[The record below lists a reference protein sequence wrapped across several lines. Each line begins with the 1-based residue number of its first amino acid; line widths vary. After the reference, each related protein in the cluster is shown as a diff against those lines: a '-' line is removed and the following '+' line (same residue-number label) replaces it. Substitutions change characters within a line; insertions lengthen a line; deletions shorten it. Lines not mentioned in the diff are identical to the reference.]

1 MRYSGTA
8 PLNWVVGLSPSLA
21 VSCSSRVQIISGVIM
36 IDRAHFLI
44 FLSAAV
50 ILAVSPGP
58 GMIYVLARSLR
69 GGRAIGLAS
78 CFGAAAGGLVHVV
91 AAGLGLSVILARSA
105 SAFLVVKYLGAA
117 YLLYLGIR
125 TLTARDSTLSTAT
138 VKQGTGSPFWQGMLI
153 EVLNPKTAL
162 FFLALIPQFI
172 NHTASLVPQFL
183 ALGAIS
189 VTLNTM
195 ADITV
200 VLAAGRLAR
209 RLNSSILWQRRQRLV
224 SGGALVG
231 LGGYVAV
238 S

>member
-1 MRYSGTA
+1 
-8 PLNWVVGLSPSLA
+8 
-21 VSCSSRVQIISGVIM
+21 
-36 IDRAHFLI
+36 
-44 FLSAAV
+44 
-50 ILAVSPGP
+50 
-58 GMIYVLARSLR
+58 MIYVLARSLR

-78 CFGAAAGGLVHVV
+78 CFGTAAGGLVHVV

-125 TLTARDSTLSTAT
+125 TLTARDSALSTAT
-138 VKQGTGSPFWQGMLI
+138 VKQAAGSPFWQGMLT

-172 NHTASLVPQFL
+172 NHTASVVPQFL
-183 ALGAIS
+183 ELGAIS

-209 RLNSSILWQRRQRLV
+209 RLNSSILWQRRQRQV
-224 SGGALVG
+224 SGAALVG

>member
-1 MRYSGTA
+1 
-8 PLNWVVGLSPSLA
+8 L
-21 VSCSSRVQIISGVIM
+21 CSFRVQVISGVIM

-78 CFGAAAGGLVHVV
+78 CFGTAAGGLVHVV

-138 VKQGTGSPFWQGMLI
+138 VKQAAGSPFWQGMLT

-209 RLNSSILWQRRQRLV
+209 RLNSSILWQRRQRQV
-224 SGGALVG
+224 SGAALVG

>member
-1 MRYSGTA
+1 
-8 PLNWVVGLSPSLA
+8 
-21 VSCSSRVQIISGVIM
+21 M

-69 GGRAIGLAS
+69 GGCAIGLAS
-78 CFGAAAGGLVHVV
+78 CFGTAAGGLVHVV

-138 VKQGTGSPFWQGMLI
+138 VKQAAGSPFWQGMLT

-195 ADITV
+195 ADIAV

-209 RLNSSILWQRRQRLV
+209 HLNSSILWQRRQRQV
-224 SGGALVG
+224 SGAALVG